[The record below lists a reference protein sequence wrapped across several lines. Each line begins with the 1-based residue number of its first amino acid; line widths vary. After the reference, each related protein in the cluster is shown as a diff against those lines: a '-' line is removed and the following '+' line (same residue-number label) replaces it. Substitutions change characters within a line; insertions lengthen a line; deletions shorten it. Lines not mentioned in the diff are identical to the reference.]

1 MALLYFWSIYFLVDL
16 KNIYWKNTCK
26 FKTDKQTNLKSQ
38 KNDFLYQKLSFCVSL
53 NEERWSTWERFT
65 RYDAKCAEGCDP
77 ILFKSYPPFLQPPLF
92 WEFHPPDLSTYP
104 SAPVPLGGRQSLTI
118 INRLKR
124 LTIMHTS
131 MNFIF
136 PAKLDLI
143 TSKQILISF

>member
-1 MALLYFWSIYFLVDL
+1 MKSVDL
-16 KNIYWKNTCK
+16 H
-26 FKTDKQTNLKSQ
+26 
-38 KNDFLYQKLSFCVSL
+38 
-53 NEERWSTWERFT
+53 
-65 RYDAKCAEGCDP
+65 GCDLLDMMQSVQRGVIP
-77 ILFKSYPPFLQPPLF
+77 SSSKVIPLFLQPPLF